1 MINYGK
7 ADTVPIYKKINKFF
21 INYCFIMINFDFIV
35 VFLID
40 YRSEFF
46 NKSTDI
52 DRFSKGLC
60 FGALCFRLLKGI
72 VFFK

>member
-21 INYCFIMINFDFIV
+21 INYCFLMINFDFIV
-35 VFLID
+35 VFLIG
-40 YRSEFF
+40 YRSEVF

-52 DRFSKGLC
+52 DRFSKGAMFWGVMFSVIEGDC
-60 FGALCFRLLKGI
+60 LL
-72 VFFK
+72 